1 MRALALLAALV
12 LSCTAPTTPSPTPLP
27 SREPGTLSVAALLDL
42 SGPRAPSGQ
51 AQRNAMQLWLD
62 QVRTGPLKLRAKF
75 VDVAGSDTKLL
86 LELRRAVVDDRVDAL
101 VVGVPVILEGP
112 IVDAI
117 RVAAVPVLFTLPI
130 AEPAATPAGPFTFA
144 LAPSPEMI
152 ARAIVSDLVERALL
166 QPTLLAGDESR
177 ASVLERTVFL
187 AELRRRSSNAPSP
200 VSLGAPDGPQR
211 VRSASAFARS
221 IVLTGASAPYGD
233 VIRSIPVVLDAPR
246 VYLSYLTETADVT
259 NLRDQSALVT
269 WPGSRALVSRPAG
282 AIREQFLQRFTDR
295 FGPPSTLA
303 ATAYDALALIDAAAS
318 AAPAEV
324 DAARLRQRLDAT
336 TFAGIATR
344 YTFTSARHAGFGAD
358 DLALLRW
365 DAQRGTPFV
374 ASRARTG
381 TDE

>member
-1 MRALALLAALV
+1 VRALALLAALL
-12 LSCTAPTTPSPTPLP
+12 LSCAAPTTPSPTPFP
-27 SREPGTLSVAALLDL
+27 TREPGTVSVAVLLDL
-42 SGPRAPSGQ
+42 SGGRAPSGQ

-101 VVGVPVILEGP
+101 VVGVPTLLEGP

-130 AEPAATPAGPFTFA
+130 AEPAATPAGPFVFA
-144 LAPSPEMI
+144 LAPSPEAI
-152 ARAIVSDLVERALL
+152 ARAIVGDLVERALL

-177 ASVLERTVFL
+177 ASVLERSLFL
-187 AELRRRSSNAPSP
+187 GELRRSAGAAPSA
-200 VSLGAPDGPQR
+200 VSLDTPDGPQR

-233 VIRSIPVVLDAPR
+233 IIRSLPVALDAPR

-259 NLRDQSALVT
+259 NLRDRSALVT
-269 WPGSRALVSRPAG
+269 WPGSRAVVSRPAG
-282 AIREQFLQRFTDR
+282 AARELFLQRFSDR

-303 ATAYDALALIDAAAS
+303 ATAHDALALIDAAAS
-318 AAPAEV
+318 TAPAEM
-324 DAARLRQRLDAT
+324 DAARLRQRLEAT
-336 TFAGIATR
+336 TFPGIATR
-344 YTFTSARHAGFGAD
+344 YTFTSARRVGFGVD

-365 DAQRGTPFV
+365 DAQRGSPFV
-374 ASRARTG
+374 APPARDG
-381 TDE
+381 TDR

>member
-1 MRALALLAALV
+1 VRALAFLAALL
-12 LSCTAPTTPSPTPLP
+12 LSCTTPTTPTPTPFP
-27 SREPGTLSVAALLDL
+27 SREPGTLAVAVLLDL
-42 SGPRAPSGQ
+42 SGQRAPSGQ

-62 QVRTGPLKLRAKF
+62 QVQTGPLKVRAKF

-101 VVGVPVILEGP
+101 VVGVPVLLEGP

-117 RVAAVPVLFTLPI
+117 RVAAVPVLFTLPV
-130 AEPAATPAGPFTFA
+130 AEPAATPAGPFAFA
-144 LAPSPEMI
+144 LAPSPDAV
-152 ARAIVSDLVERALL
+152 ARVIVGDLVERSLL

-177 ASVLERTVFL
+177 ASVIERALFL
-187 AELRRRSSNAPSP
+187 AELRRRSSTAPGP
-200 VSLGAPDGPQR
+200 VSLDAPDGPQR

-233 VIRSIPVVLDAPR
+233 IVRSIPVALDAPR

-269 WPGSRALVSRPAG
+269 WPGSRALGRTPATGVSF
-282 AIREQFLQRFTDR
+282 IQRFTDR
-295 FGPPSTLA
+295 FGAPSTLA

-318 AAPAEV
+318 TGPTEM
-324 DAARLRQRLDAT
+324 DAARLRQRLEAT

-344 YTFTSARHAGFGAD
+344 YTFTSARHVGFAAD

-365 DAQRGTPFV
+365 DAQRGSPFI
-374 ASRARTG
+374 ASRVRDG
-381 TDE
+381 TAQ